1 MRGID
6 IAKKYLGYEEVK
18 NKKEL
23 MSLFKS
29 VAIHND
35 IVIDPSTTPWC
46 AAFVNSCERIAG
58 KPGTGKLNARSFLDY
73 GDKISIRD
81 ALEGDIIIFERGHN
95 GWSGHVTFLVK
106 KIADGIQVLGGN
118 QKDSVCYSNYPLT
131 GLLGIRR
138 HK

>member
-6 IAKKYLGYEEVK
+6 VAKKYLGYEEVK

-29 VAIHND
+29 AAVHND

-46 AAFVNSCERIAG
+46 AAWINFCERSAG

-81 ALEGDIIIFERGHN
+81 ALEGDIVIFERGHN
-95 GWSGHVTFLVK
+95 GWSGHVTYFVK